1 MAPEQIEGR
10 VAADAQSDV
19 YALGVML
26 YEILTGHLPHVGAN
40 SAETFNRI
48 ISRDPLPVRSVNA
61 AIHPDLETVCLK
73 AIDRDRG
80 RRYASA
86 EPMADDLRRFLDGE
100 PILARP
106 VGPLGRLVRKIRRR
120 PLLALAAVLAL
131 ACAALAVEAFR
142 PAPAPD
148 VDLLEALRQDPG
160 NAGLHEALGRMRLRE
175 GAKAEARRSFE
186 RAIELGPERGGRLK
200 PLLDACGVP

>member
-10 VAADAQSDV
+10 GPADAQSDV

-48 ISRDPLPVRSVNA
+48 ISRDPLPVRAVNA

-106 VGPLGRLVRKIRRR
+106 VGPVGRLLRQARRR
-120 PLLALAAVLAL
+120 PALALAAALAL
-131 ACAALAVEAFR
+131 TCAALGVEILR
-142 PAPAPD
+142 PEASP
-148 VDLLEALRQDPG
+148 LELELRHDPG
-160 NAGLHEALGRMRLRE
+160 NPSLHESLGLLRLRA
-175 GAKAEARRSFE
+175 GRKAEAAKSFE
-186 RAIELGPERGGRLK
+186 RAIELAPERRARLQ
-200 PLLDACGVP
+200 PRLDACRVP